1 MRRSSSTAEDKR
13 ALTRLRLSSLVAVA
27 VAVLLSSVPAR
38 AQKTPLAV
46 VPFTGPQAQRAE
58 AVVVRALR
66 KKAQLI
72 PAPAWK
78 KSAAKLFANT
88 HSPEDIAA
96 VAEDVGA
103 KVVITGV
110 IKRDGRAWQL
120 SVSVRD
126 GADGKSRERLKY
138 PLKAP
143 RIPVPI
149 LAMLAREIGE
159 AFDSVAAGGGTPE
172 ETTPTAPPPGKTP
185 PRPPKATPPPVATTT
200 PTPAPPPPP
209 VATVTPPP
217 ATPSAPPSKEEE
229 LAPVTTARPEDKP
242 PPPPPTTKRPRW
254 APWFDANAGLS
265 ISGRQFDFD
274 TTQPPHF
281 TSGVVAGIFGDV
293 TIYPLAFTWNKA
305 GGVFSG
311 LGLGAGISRPF
322 WPDSTSRTDTS
333 QHFPTSE
340 LMVEGGLR
348 WRVVLYKAIPRPELL
363 LQAGGGLH
371 TFALGKDAT
380 GQDVGP
386 PDVAYKYVNFG
397 AGFRLHFAE
406 WAMLRATF
414 DYHLVL
420 AAGAITDI
428 TTEYGGASI
437 YGLRFTGGLDFIVY
451 KGLKLGLE
459 GYYERFNLK
468 FVPGSTMPAHQAGAA
483 VDQYFGGVITV
494 GYVL

>member
-1 MRRSSSTAEDKR
+1 
-13 ALTRLRLSSLVAVA
+13 LTRLRVSSLLAVT
-27 VAVLLSSVPAR
+27 VAVLLTSLPAR
-38 AQKTPLAV
+38 AQRTTLAV

-58 AVVVRALR
+58 AVVVRSLR

-72 PAPAWK
+72 PGTAWK

-126 GADGKSRERLKY
+126 GADGKSRARLKY

-149 LAMLAREIGE
+149 LAMLAREVGE
-159 AFDSVAAGGGTPE
+159 AFDSVVAGGGTPE
-172 ETTPTAPPPGKTP
+172 ETTPTTPPPGKTP
-185 PRPPKATPPPVATTT
+185 PKPPKPTPPPVATTPP
-200 PTPAPPPPP
+200 PTPATTPPP
-209 VATVTPPP
+209 VATTPPPP
-217 ATPSAPPSKEEE
+217 ATTTTTTTTPPPPAKEED
-229 LAPVTTARPEDKP
+229 LAPVTARTEDRMP
-242 PPPPPTTKRPRW
+242 PLPPPTRRRPRW

-281 TSGVVAGIFGDV
+281 TSGVVAGIFGDITV
-293 TIYPLAFTWNKA
+293 YPLAFTWSKA
-305 GGVFSG
+305 AGVFSG
-311 LGLGAGISRPF
+311 LGLGATISKPF
-322 WPDSTSRTDTS
+322 WPDSTSRTDMT
-333 QHFPTSE
+333 QHFATSE

-348 WRVVLYKAIPRPELL
+348 WRIVLYKPIPRPELTL
-363 LQAGGGLH
+363 AAGGGLH
-371 TFALGKDAT
+371 SFSLGKDAN

-386 PDVAYKYVNFG
+386 PDVAYKYVDFG

-406 WAMLRATF
+406 WAMLRAMF
-414 DYHLVL
+414 NYHLVL
-420 AAGAITDI
+420 AAGSITDVMN
-428 TTEYGGASI
+428 EYGGASVI
-437 YGLRFTGGLDFIVY
+437 GLRFGGGLDFVVY

-468 FVPGSTMPAHQAGAA
+468 FVPGNTMPAHQAGAA
-483 VDQYFGGVITV
+483 VDQYFGGIITV